1 MDDCAGPASREVLLG
16 HLSCPHSPDLARIQA
31 TLVVADNSSVD
42 AVFNKRGGRF
52 DSVFFLIEA
61 PCIRLGARIV
71 TQVLTR
77 PQLHWT
83 TAHPLLNEQDG
94 ALFCTDAGVILGNYR
109 PVDGFGAICRTA
121 SSADII
127 RSSW

>member
-61 PCIRLGARIV
+61 PCIRLGARIAAC
-71 TQVLTR
+71 LR
-77 PQLHWT
+77 SDPT
-83 TAHPLLNEQDG
+83 TGCNSVPYPAAATLDHG
-94 ALFCTDAGVILGNYR
+94 APIAK
-109 PVDGFGAICRTA
+109 
-121 SSADII
+121 
-127 RSSW
+127 